1 MMLVIH
7 ELEVLVLI
15 TENARRA
22 AADQQLRQRERR
34 ARQLQVRLLEMIQVQ
49 VAVAAAPD
57 ELAGLE
63 IALLREQV
71 RKQRVAGDVEWY
83 AEKHIR
89 AALVELAGQAPGGHV
104 QLEKRMAGHEPH
116 ALELPHVPGAD
127 DDAARIRGGFEPLD
141 GLGDL
146 VDGASVGVPPGGPTA
161 ARDTAATR
169 ARLRPLVPDPEAHLA
184 RAADG

>member
-15 TENARRA
+15 SENARRA

-34 ARQLQVRLLEMIQVQ
+34 ARQLQVRLLQMIQVQ
-49 VAVAAAPD
+49 VAVAAGPD

-71 RKQRVAGDVEWY
+71 REQRVAGDVEWY

-89 AALVELAGQAPGGHV
+89 AALVELAGQASGGHV
-104 QLEKRMAGHEPH
+104 QHRQL
-116 ALELPHVPGAD
+116 
-127 DDAARIRGGFEPLD
+127 
-141 GLGDL
+141 
-146 VDGASVGVPPGGPTA
+146 
-161 ARDTAATR
+161 
-169 ARLRPLVPDPEAHLA
+169 
-184 RAADG
+184 RAAHAPVRAAMR